1 MGKKISCFEGI
12 RAIGCIGVFLCH
24 FRGAF
29 FPQYVTCLDHTPVK
43 ILTAGNVIVR
53 ILFTLSGFVVCYKY
67 FSKKNYEN
75 IRKDILKRYFRLAPA
90 IIVAEIIVYF
100 LMRAGLL
107 YNIPAAEISGSVDF
121 LAVFNNFTADFSG
134 CLKEAFITCY
144 TEGANGYIG
153 PLWTIKYEFLG
164 VILILSAMY
173 ICKDTYLRYIF
184 YLIVFAFYNTY
195 YNYFVLGM
203 FICDIYISQDFNQFL
218 QKHQRLN
225 NLLFIIA
232 LYIVSLFDIN
242 DTVKYTRVMFS
253 VGLIMLFLT
262 LLNASWSEKILGA
275 PIMNHMGRIS
285 YAVYI
290 IHWPVIESFSSA
302 YYIWATNMNID
313 KKTVIISCFMF
324 SFLLII
330 FLAHIFNKYIEI
342 IGKGAVLFIEKQI

>member
-1 MGKKISCFEGI
+1 
-12 RAIGCIGVFLCH
+12 
-24 FRGAF
+24 
-29 FPQYVTCLDHTPVK
+29 
-43 ILTAGNVIVR
+43 
-53 ILFTLSGFVVCYKY
+53 
-67 FSKKNYEN
+67 
-75 IRKDILKRYFRLAPA
+75 
-90 IIVAEIIVYF
+90 
-100 LMRAGLL
+100 
-107 YNIPAAEISGSVDF
+107 
-121 LAVFNNFTADFSG
+121 
-134 CLKEAFITCY
+134 
-144 TEGANGYIG
+144 
-153 PLWTIKYEFLG
+153 
-164 VILILSAMY
+164 
-173 ICKDTYLRYIF
+173 
-184 YLIVFAFYNTY
+184 
-195 YNYFVLGM
+195 M
-203 FICDIYISQDFNQFL
+203 FICDIYISQDFDQFL